1 MVKSASSQIVKY
13 QRDMEN
19 IIAKSD
25 KFVEWVNNQLELQDL
40 DKDIY
45 LQEQFEIKRLR
56 KKKRMTDY

>member
-1 MVKSASSQIVKY
+1 MVKSALSQIVKY

-25 KFVEWVNNQLELQDL
+25 KFFECVNNQLELQDL

-56 KKKRMTDY
+56 KKNE

>member
-1 MVKSASSQIVKY
+1 MVKSALIQIVKY

-19 IIAKSD
+19 IIDKSD

-40 DKDIY
+40 DNEIY

-56 KKKRMTDY
+56 KKNE